1 MTKQLILAALV
12 SITLAACG
20 GKTEDAAKPAET
32 PAPAAA
38 PATPAEPVAAAVDES
53 SPPKH
58 APVEGEPAECESYV
72 KRVNACVEKAQGAN
86 PAGAEAFRQ
95 QLETTRAQWAQ
106 IPDKTALAAA
116 CKQAEDA
123 FAQTAAM
130 LKCE

>member
-20 GKTEDAAKPAET
+20 GKSEDAAKPAET

-38 PATPAEPVAAAVDES
+38 PVAAPAAAPAVDTPAVA
-53 SPPKH
+53 
-58 APVEGEPAECESYV
+58 GEPAECESYV

-106 IPDKTALAAA
+106 IPDKAALAAA